1 MKRRRSTFIRYAWD
15 EREALSPVEFSIALG
30 AILLT
35 LITMIVILLSGPAVA
50 PSTAPHVLGPERG
63 DRAYCW
69 YVSNPC
75 NDQLPTK

>member
-1 MKRRRSTFIRYAWD
+1 MKRRRSTFIRHAWG
-15 EREALSPVEFSIALG
+15 EREALSLVEFSIALG
-30 AILLT
+30 AILFT
-35 LITMIVILLSGPAVA
+35 LITMIAILLSGPAVA